1 MGNVTTTIS
10 QATLKLEKAYTFFMV
25 PFYYDEGDW
34 DIIHVTKLNKWQQIK
49 ENLYNKEDVLY
60 PYIMDL
66 FKQDTLSGKT
76 RLLIYELATQDN
88 GPKSDLFVDRILGKR
103 SQVVIANNA
112 TERMNPRINTITLM
126 NKGNMAPHIFISPSA
141 RIGIMTFAVMLEEK
155 RDMDSLKHIN
165 YHLQKRDEISKYQC
179 ICLRPEKQEEVL
191 DEYQEVLNIANL
203 WDRKTCNQRETRS
216 NIDFI
221 CWNIDDFVN
230 CLLATMGCPKE
241 GDRRLKY
248 FSKDRIHTFTFC
260 SLEDVDNQLSE
271 AALTQE
277 LLRLS
282 RCVIDKYQLP
292 FSQLIQQG
300 AMLKTYD
307 NIFFSSTIEGT
318 AMLCVAKKENKAFVS
333 EIHNTFERQYL
344 LIYILVLIQRY
355 TLLCLEQRLSVIES
369 TPKDSDEA
377 LWELI
382 NVICRI
388 KTNCYYTD
396 VSIYTHHS
404 QFYHHCCQNLHIP
417 ETFREI
423 DEKVNLLKLT
433 TDRNIQDSLNQ
444 QKLLQEEEQERRNQ
458 ADAERKRIEEQ
469 KMKTEQQ
476 ERDEAE
482 RRQHIL
488 NWAVAVLTTAQVMQA
503 AHDIIQNWG
512 EASMWW
518 AIVVG
523 LIGIILLVWLM
534 WKDIKPFFATSNK

>member
-1 MGNVTTTIS
+1 ME
-10 QATLKLEKAYTFFMV
+10 QLKQIQSIQLEKAYTFFMV

-34 DIIHVTKLNKWQQIK
+34 DVIHVTKLNKWQPIK

-66 FKQDTLSGKT
+66 FKQDTSSGKS

-88 GPKSDLFVDRILGKR
+88 GPTSDLFVDRILGKR

-112 TERMNPRINTITLM
+112 TERKNPRINTITLI
-126 NKGNMAPHIFISPSA
+126 NEGNMAPHIFISPSA
-141 RIGIMTFAVMLEEK
+141 RIGIMTFAIELVET

-165 YHLQKRDEISKYQC
+165 YHLQKRDEIGKYQC
-179 ICLRPEKQEEVL
+179 ICLRPDKQEEVL
-191 DEYQEVLNIANL
+191 DEYQEVLKIANL

-221 CWNIDDFVN
+221 CWNIDDFVS
-230 CLLATMGCPKE
+230 CLLATMGRPKE
-241 GDRRLKY
+241 GQCRLKY

-260 SLEDVDNQLSE
+260 SLDDVDNQLSE
-271 AALTQE
+271 ATLTQE

-355 TLLCLEQRLSVIES
+355 TLLSLEQRLSVIES
-369 TPKDSDEA
+369 APRDSDEA

-404 QFYHHCCQNLHIP
+404 QFYHHCCRNLHIP

-423 DEKVNLLKLT
+423 DEKLNLLKLT
-433 TDRNIQDSLNQ
+433 TDRMIQKSLEKQ
-444 QKLLQEEEQERRNQ
+444 RQLQEEEAVKHQEEIERIKAKEQVDEKKRLQ
-458 ADAERKRIEEQ
+458 DQDA
-469 KMKTEQQ
+469 
-476 ERDEAE
+476 AE
-482 RRQHIL
+482 RRQNIL
-488 NWAVAVLTTAQVMQA
+488 NWIVAVLTIAQVVQA
-503 AHDIIQNWG
+503 TYEIIHNRCKP
-512 EASMWW
+512 SMW
-518 AIVVG
+518 ISVGIG
-523 LIGIILLVWLM
+523 LIGIITLICLM
-534 WKDIKPFFATSNK
+534 KKDIIDFFKPTNK